1 MRPPEAAPNWTRDVV
16 RSVGLGVMQAM
27 AGGPG
32 GRRARAVEHREEN
45 QHSARP
51 RIQRDRAMRDCALI
65 ADGGAE
71 SSDEDQRDRPCQHLP
86 FWNWVEDQADNC
98 GYMNQ

>member
-1 MRPPEAAPNWTRDVV
+1 MRPPEAAPDWARDVV
-16 RSVGLGVMQAM
+16 RSIGLGVMQAM

-32 GRRARAVEHREEN
+32 GWRARPVEHREEN

-51 RIQRDRAMRDCALI
+51 WIERDRAMRDRAMI

-71 SSDEDQRDRPCQHLP
+71 SADEDQGDRPCQHLP
-86 FWNWVEDQADNC
+86 TWNWVENQADYC
-98 GYMNQ
+98 GY